1 MSIDGALFPID
12 SIKTRLQASSNK
24 TDFLKDAQTV
34 SKYRGLASAMA
45 ASFPCA
51 ATFWLS
57 YEYSKYALNAN
68 ATTSGYL
75 NVHVRH
81 IVASSIAEVC
91 QALVRCPFEVV
102 KQNMQ
107 LGAYNTTKEAI
118 SHIWQTKG
126 LTRGFYA
133 GFGSFIMRDI
143 PFSAIQFPLYDML
156 KIFSIRI
163 IARRNGQ
170 SEATTQLPGILNSV
184 NGSVAGATAGF
195 LTTPLDVLK
204 TR

>member
-1 MSIDGALFPID
+1 MAAEQNPHVVAQIFTAKTFFTAVLAGGFAGMSIDGALFPID

-24 TDFLKDAQTV
+24 TNFLKDAQTV

-102 KQNMQ
+102 K
-107 LGAYNTTKEAI
+107 
-118 SHIWQTKG
+118 
-126 LTRGFYA
+126 
-133 GFGSFIMRDI
+133 
-143 PFSAIQFPLYDML
+143 
-156 KIFSIRI
+156 
-163 IARRNGQ
+163 
-170 SEATTQLPGILNSV
+170 
-184 NGSVAGATAGF
+184 
-195 LTTPLDVLK
+195 
-204 TR
+204 